1 MSRTSFRVNPNSI
14 VCLNVKERLARS
26 RRHIWLIDSIG
37 TWTHNH
43 LVCKRTLN
51 HLAKLAK
58 WLSCAV
64 SSYLYGG
71 FDCILLLSG
80 GCGFESRC
88 YHSHLRYGACFEQG
102 VSWYSG
108 KTTEWVFTLELVRDM
123 IITYSQMHRTD
134 ENSQHSLIIWL
145 VLLNGWAFVYE
156 LSGCGFESRCCLMYT
171 NADLKISLFDL
182 LYIKMMPW
190 KFRIL
195 NLNISRVNL

>member
-1 MSRTSFRVNPNSI
+1 MTRSLIIFGINKIDVSFCLSSNISALLSKRHFQSKMSRTSFRVNPNSI

-71 FDCILLLSG
+71 FDCILLLSS

-108 KTTEWVFTLELVRDM
+108 KTTEWVSLW
-123 IITYSQMHRTD
+123 
-134 ENSQHSLIIWL
+134 NSYVTW
-145 VLLNGWAFVYE
+145 
-156 LSGCGFESRCCLMYT
+156 
-171 NADLKISLFDL
+171 
-182 LYIKMMPW
+182 
-190 KFRIL
+190 
-195 NLNISRVNL
+195 